1 MSKKTTIVK
10 VMIPIIIIIAGFLI
24 MKGMTALRTAP
35 VKEARQDPGMIV
47 EVLLA
52 EKTDTTVKVR
62 GTGTV
67 EASEEITIIPQVSGR
82 IEYVA
87 PHFDVGGFFKK
98 GEVLF
103 SLEDSD
109 YKLALEQ
116 AIAARAKAEY
126 DLATIESQAKIAR
139 LEWDRINKDN
149 TAEPNPLVLYEPQL
163 KSARAALASAT
174 ASVERAL
181 LDLERTSIQAP
192 FNARVR
198 SENIDLGQ
206 YVRTGTSVA
215 VISGTDRAEI
225 AVPVPLDDLQWL
237 TGSLS
242 GNGKN
247 AALVSMNVGDRHYN
261 WKGRV
266 LRSTGEID
274 PKSRMMNLI
283 VEVSDPYGLK
293 AGSQSGY
300 TALASG
306 AFVHVELEGTLLKDV
321 FILPRI
327 VFRDDSTV
335 WVMNDDG
342 KLVIKN
348 VTPVRVS
355 ADKVIISEGL
365 ERGDKIIV
373 TNISG
378 AANGMKLRVM
388 ENEK

>member
-35 VKEARQDPGMIV
+35 VKEARQEPGMIV

-82 IEYVA
+82 IDYVA

-116 AIAARAKAEY
+116 AIATRAKAEY
-126 DLATIESQAKIAR
+126 DLATMESQAKIAR
-139 LEWDRINKDN
+139 LEWDRINKDD

-181 LDLERTSIQAP
+181 LDLERTRILAP

-206 YVRTGTSVA
+206 YVRTGTAVA

-247 AALVSMNVGDRHYN
+247 AALVSMTIGDRQHE

-283 VEVSDPYGLK
+283 VEVSDPYGLQ
-293 AGSQSGY
+293 AGSKSGY
-300 TALASG
+300 AALASG
-306 AFVHVELEGTLLKDV
+306 AFVRVELVGTVLKDV

-327 VFRDDSTV
+327 VFRDNSTV
-335 WVMNDDG
+335 WVMNDEG

-348 VTPVRVS
+348 VKPVRVS
-355 ADKVIISEGL
+355 ADEVIISEGL
-365 ERGDKIIV
+365 ERGDRIIV

-378 AANGMKLRVM
+378 AANGMRLRVV

>member
-10 VMIPIIIIIAGFLI
+10 VIIPIIIIIAGFLI
-24 MKGMTALRTAP
+24 MKGMTTLRTAP
-35 VKEARQDPGMIV
+35 VREARQDPGMIV
-47 EVLLA
+47 EVLTA
-52 EKTDTTVKVR
+52 AITDKKVIVR

-67 EASEEITIIPQVSGR
+67 DASEEISIIPQVSGR
-82 IEYVA
+82 IDYVA

-103 SLEDSD
+103 SIEDSD

-116 AIAARAKAEY
+116 ATAARAKAEY
-126 DLATIESQAKIAR
+126 DLATIEGQAKIAR
-139 LEWDRINKDN
+139 FEWDRINIDN

-163 KSARAALASAT
+163 KSARAALASAV
-174 ASVERAL
+174 ASVERAM
-181 LDLERTSIQAP
+181 LDLERTRIQAP

-198 SENIDLGQ
+198 SENIDPGQ

-215 VISGTDRAEI
+215 VISGTDTAEI

-237 TGSLS
+237 KGSLS
-242 GNGKN
+242 GNEKN
-247 AALVSMNVGDRHYN
+247 SAIVSMNIGNRRYE

-283 VEVSDPYGLK
+283 IEVPDPYGLQT
-293 AGSQSGY
+293 GSTSGY
-300 TALASG
+300 AVLASG
-306 AFVHVELEGTLLKDV
+306 AFVGVELEGTLLKDI

-327 VFRDDSTV
+327 VFRDNSTV
-335 WVMNDDG
+335 WVMNDED
-342 KLVIKN
+342 KLVITK
-348 VTPVRVS
+348 VKPVRVV

-365 ERGDKIIV
+365 EKGDQIIL

-378 AANGMKLRVM
+378 AANGMKLRVIK
-388 ENEK
+388 N

>member
-82 IEYVA
+82 IDYVA

-116 AIAARAKAEY
+116 AIATRAKAEY
-126 DLATIESQAKIAR
+126 DLATMESQAKIAR
-139 LEWDRINKDN
+139 LEWDRINKDD

-181 LDLERTSIQAP
+181 LDLERTRILAP

-206 YVRTGTSVA
+206 YVRTGTAVA

-247 AALVSMNVGDRHYN
+247 AALVSMTIGDRQHE

-283 VEVSDPYGLK
+283 VEVSDPYGLQ
-293 AGSQSGY
+293 AGSKSGY
-300 TALASG
+300 AALASG
-306 AFVHVELEGTLLKDV
+306 AFVRVELVGTVLKDV

-327 VFRDDSTV
+327 VFRDNSTV
-335 WVMNDDG
+335 WVMNDEG

-348 VTPVRVS
+348 VKPVRVS
-355 ADKVIISEGL
+355 ADEVIISEGL

-378 AANGMKLRVM
+378 AANGMRLRVV

>member
-35 VKEARQDPGMIV
+35 VKEARQEPGMIV

-82 IEYVA
+82 IDYVA

-116 AIAARAKAEY
+116 AIATRAKAEY
-126 DLATIESQAKIAR
+126 DLATMESQAKIAR
-139 LEWDRINKDN
+139 LEWDRINKDD

-181 LDLERTSIQAP
+181 LDLERTRILAP

-206 YVRTGTSVA
+206 YVRTGTAVA

-247 AALVSMNVGDRHYN
+247 AALVSMTIGDRQHE

-283 VEVSDPYGLK
+283 VEVSDPYGLQ
-293 AGSQSGY
+293 AGSKSGY
-300 TALASG
+300 AALASG
-306 AFVHVELEGTLLKDV
+306 AFVRVELVGTVLKDV

-327 VFRDDSTV
+327 VFRDNSTV
-335 WVMNDDG
+335 WVMNDEG

-348 VTPVRVS
+348 VKPVRVS
-355 ADKVIISEGL
+355 ADEVIISEGL

-378 AANGMKLRVM
+378 AANGMRLRVV

>member
-82 IEYVA
+82 IDYVA

-98 GEVLF
+98 EEVLF

-116 AIAARAKAEY
+116 AIAVRAKAEY
-126 DLATIESQAKIAR
+126 DLATMESQAKIAR
-139 LEWDRINKDN
+139 LEWDRINKDD
-149 TAEPNPLVLYEPQL
+149 TAEPNPLVLYEPQM

-174 ASVERAL
+174 ASVERVL
-181 LDLERTSIQAP
+181 LDLERTRILAP

-206 YVRTGTSVA
+206 YVRTGTAVA

-247 AALVSMNVGDRHYN
+247 AALVSM
-261 WKGRV
+261 
-266 LRSTGEID
+266 T
-274 PKSRMMNLI
+274 
-283 VEVSDPYGLK
+283 
-293 AGSQSGY
+293 
-300 TALASG
+300 
-306 AFVHVELEGTLLKDV
+306 
-321 FILPRI
+321 
-327 VFRDDSTV
+327 
-335 WVMNDDG
+335 
-342 KLVIKN
+342 
-348 VTPVRVS
+348 
-355 ADKVIISEGL
+355 
-365 ERGDKIIV
+365 
-373 TNISG
+373 
-378 AANGMKLRVM
+378 
-388 ENEK
+388 